1 MKILFLTLA
10 KIDSIDEKSIYTDLL
25 RKFRNEGHKIT
36 VISPIERRFKKRTE
50 LTKETDCQILHVW
63 TPNIQKTNFFEK
75 TIGTILLE
83 HFFKRAYNRYLIKD
97 NFDLILYST
106 PPITFT
112 NFIKCLKDKTK
123 AKTYLLLKDIF
134 PQNAVDLGMFSKNS
148 LVYKYFRKKEVQL
161 YEISDWIGCMSQ
173 ANKSYILN
181 QNPNLCQ
188 SKVEVNPNSIYLEK
202 DFLHSTYN
210 SINLPENK
218 TIFVYG
224 GNLGKP
230 QGLDFLLD
238 VILDSSSNSKAYFI
252 IVGSGTESKRIRK
265 WFDINNP
272 VNAIFFPEMSKTEY
286 EFLLKKCHVGLVFLN
301 PKFTI
306 PNYPSRILN
315 YMENKLPIL
324 FAIDK
329 NTDVGTDAE
338 LYNYGLWCQNG
349 DILKFRKFVDFF
361 CEENKER
368 IKMGDN
374 GYKRLHADFS
384 VDFSYN
390 VIISH
395 FIF

>member
-1 MKILFLTLA
+1 
-10 KIDSIDEKSIYTDLL
+10 
-25 RKFRNEGHKIT
+25 
-36 VISPIERRFKKRTE
+36 
-50 LTKETDCQILHVW
+50 
-63 TPNIQKTNFFEK
+63 
-75 TIGTILLE
+75 
-83 HFFKRAYNRYLIKD
+83 
-97 NFDLILYST
+97 
-106 PPITFT
+106 
-112 NFIKCLKDKTK
+112 
-123 AKTYLLLKDIF
+123 
-134 PQNAVDLGMFSKNS
+134 
-148 LVYKYFRKKEVQL
+148 
-161 YEISDWIGCMSQ
+161 MSQ
-173 ANKSYILN
+173 ANRSYILN
-181 QNPNLCQ
+181 QNPYLSQ
-188 SKVEVNPNSIYLEK
+188 LKVEVNPNSIYLEK
-202 DFLHSTYN
+202 NFLQSTDN
-210 SINLPENK
+210 SIDLPENK
-218 TIFVYG
+218 ILFVYG

-272 VNAIFFPEMSKTEY
+272 VNAIFFPEMSKTKY

-315 YMENKLPIL
+315 YMENKMPIL

-338 LYNYGLWCQNG
+338 LYNYGLCCQNG
-349 DILKFRKFVDFF
+349 DLLKFRKYIDFL
-361 CEENKER
+361 CEKNNVR

-374 GYKRLHADFS
+374 GYKRLQADFS